1 MERRDSMSMG
11 IGIQGGV
18 RTVADFLWQYGNK
31 HITTNEA
38 YALLQKS
45 EPGIGKATIYRMYHL
60 LMVLGFVQGL
70 EVGDGLFW
78 YEICSQNSRVPTH
91 HHFICSECGSVQGV
105 REDMLDEME
114 RQIEE
119 KYGFTVEDHRVLFLA
134 AVKTAK
140 PENTEANKCK
150 KVSHWKLIFISSR
163 IILQMHP
170 QRFLIF
176 SLRPSRREAGKSTG
190 KPIGMARALCF
201 LWPAAPDIP

>member
-11 IGIQGGV
+11 IGIQSSV
-18 RTVADFLWQYGNK
+18 RTVADFLWQHRDK
-31 HITTNEA
+31 HITTNVA

-60 LMVLGFVQGL
+60 LMQLGFARRL
-70 EVGDGLFW
+70 EVGDGLFR
-78 YEICSQNSRVPTH
+78 YEICSQNSGVPTH
-91 HHFICSECGSVQGV
+91 HHFICAECGSVQDV

-119 KYGFTVEDHRVLFLA
+119 KYGFTVADHGCSFLA

-140 PENTEANKCK
+140 PENTERNKCK

-170 QRFLIF
+170 
-176 SLRPSRREAGKSTG
+176 
-190 KPIGMARALCF
+190 
-201 LWPAAPDIP
+201 